1 MSKRTYIGAT
11 MVGLAVL
18 LTASALV
25 ASNMGF
31 KLNYTLNHVLVGTSK
46 TGTNLIA
53 LPDNKQAGMATAK
66 NLIDD
71 IGLLSVTQIQRFV
84 KSTDLFA
91 NYTGRP
97 PQLPAADFAL
107 VAGDGYVV
115 KMKTATNYII
125 VGSDEPDLAYT
136 LNQTAAGVSK
146 TGTNYYAYNYHQTA
160 IRAKALLDDIGL
172 LSVTQIQRFIRS
184 TDLVAGYTGR
194 PPQLPA
200 TDFDLVPG
208 DVYIIKMK
216 TTTAYKPSH
225 Y

>member
-31 KLNYTLNHVLVGTSK
+31 KLNYTLNHVLAGTSK

-53 LPDNKQAGMATAK
+53 LPDNRQSGMATAK

-84 KSTDLFA
+84 KSSDLFVGYTARTPQTPA
-91 NYTGRP
+91 N
-97 PQLPAADFAL
+97 DFAL

-115 KMKTATNYII
+115 KLKTATNYII
-125 VGSDEPDLAYT
+125 VGSDEPALPYT

-160 IRAKALLDDIGL
+160 GTAKGLLDDIGL
-172 LSVTQIQRFIRS
+172 LSVTQIQRFVRS
-184 TDLVAGYTGR
+184 TDLFVGYTGR
-194 PPQLPA
+194 TPQGPA
-200 TDFDLVPG
+200 NDFVLNPG

-216 TTTAYKPSH
+216 TTTAYTPSH

>member
-1 MSKRTYIGAT
+1 LAQKPEEDGMSKRTYIGAT

-31 KLNYTLNHVLVGTSK
+31 KLNYTLNHTLAGTSK

-53 LPDNKQAGMATAK
+53 LPDNRQSGMATAK

-84 KSTDLFA
+84 KSTDL
-91 NYTGRP
+91 
-97 PQLPAADFAL
+97 
-107 VAGDGYVV
+107 
-115 KMKTATNYII
+115 
-125 VGSDEPDLAYT
+125 
-136 LNQTAAGVSK
+136 
-146 TGTNYYAYNYHQTA
+146 
-160 IRAKALLDDIGL
+160 
-172 LSVTQIQRFIRS
+172 
-184 TDLVAGYTGR
+184 VAGYTGR
-194 PPQLPA
+194 APQTPA
-200 TDFDLVPG
+200 TDFALVPG

-216 TTTAYKPSH
+216 TTTAYTPSH

>member
-31 KLNYTLNHVLVGTSK
+31 KLNYTLNHTLAGTSK
-46 TGTNLIA
+46 TGTNLIS
-53 LPDNKQAGMATAK
+53 LPDNRQSGMATAK
-66 NLIDD
+66 GLIDD
-71 IGLLSVTQIQRFV
+71 IGLASVAQIQRFV
-84 KSTDLFA
+84 RSTDLFVG
-91 NYTGRP
+91 YTARS
-97 PQLPAADFAL
+97 PQTAAADFAL

-125 VGSDEPDLAYT
+125 VGSDEPALAYT
-136 LNQTAAGVSK
+136 LNHTLAGTSK
-146 TGTNYYAYNYHQTA
+146 TGTNYFAYNYHQTA
-160 IRAKALLDDIGL
+160 GSAKGLLDDIGL
-172 LSVTQIQRFIRS
+172 ASVAQIQRFVRS
-184 TDLVAGYTGR
+184 TDLYVGYTGR
-194 PPQLPA
+194 SPQLA
-200 TDFDLVPG
+200 TANFDLAPG

-216 TTTAYKPSH
+216 TAVSYTPSH